1 MKFISIILDFLF
13 PENITCLICKRPI
26 DPNNTYSLC
35 RECFE
40 DLIFIKDE
48 CYKCGKPIINKI
60 EIEKEEILSENM
72 MKEIE
77 KNCIISV
84 DENGLEKLSKSDI
97 DEDEEYLMKKF
108 DGYKEGYKEDYDDI
122 KKDKIEEVERC
133 SFCKDKRFYFDRAIS
148 CIEYTEKSKI
158 LVLSLKYYGNT
169 YIAKYVANIM
179 KEKIDFECI
188 KADYIIPVPLHK
200 KRMKKRGFNQAEKI
214 AIYLSE
220 LTKIPMIDCIK
231 RNKNTKRLYAL
242 DKIDREKE
250 LKNAFEIKNGSEIIK
265 DKTVFL
271 IDDIFTTGTTTNEIS
286 KKLKIYG
293 VKNIIVMTFLT
304 RNIN

>member
-1 MKFISIILDFLF
+1 MKILSSIIDFLL
-13 PENITCLICKRPI
+13 PQNITCLICKRPI
-26 DPNNTYSLC
+26 DPYNTYSLC

-40 DLIFIKDE
+40 ELSFIKEE

-60 EIEKEEILSENM
+60 KIDDKEEILSENM

-97 DEDEEYLMKKF
+97 DEDEEYLMEKF
-108 DGYKEGYKEDYDDI
+108 DGYKEGYDDI

-133 SFCKDKRFYFDRAIS
+133 SFCKDKRFYFERAIS
-148 CIEYTEKSKI
+148 CIEYDKNSKI

-169 YIAKYVANIM
+169 YISKYIAQVM
-179 KEKIDFECI
+179 KDKIDFEQI

-200 KRMKKRGFNQAEKI
+200 KRMRSRGFNQAEKI
-214 AIYLSE
+214 SIYLSE
-220 LTKIPMIDCIK
+220 LTEIPMIDCIK
-231 RNKNTKRLYAL
+231 RSKNTKRLYAL

-250 LKNAFEIKNGSEIIK
+250 LKNAFEIKDDSEIIK

-293 VKNIIVMTFLT
+293 VKNIIVITFLT